1 MQLSF
6 SFCKIVLLKFLFEC
20 QIYPQEEMKLRAK
33 IVSHIRSD
41 HWNPPIF
48 YDRLIIE
55 IPHKGF
61 KFIFFEGTETVK

>member
-1 MQLSF
+1 
-6 SFCKIVLLKFLFEC
+6 
-20 QIYPQEEMKLRAK
+20 MKLRAK

>member
-1 MQLSF
+1 
-6 SFCKIVLLKFLFEC
+6 
-20 QIYPQEEMKLRAK
+20 MKLRAK

-48 YDRLIIE
+48 YDRLITE

-61 KFIFFEGTETVK
+61 KFIFFEGNETVK